1 MVSGGDVVMK
11 KKIVSLLLSLV
22 VLCALTACS
31 KHETVTSSALAN
43 EADDPGMPDL

>member
-31 KHETVTSSALAN
+31 KQEAVTSSALAD
-43 EADDPGMPDL
+43 EADDSGMPDL